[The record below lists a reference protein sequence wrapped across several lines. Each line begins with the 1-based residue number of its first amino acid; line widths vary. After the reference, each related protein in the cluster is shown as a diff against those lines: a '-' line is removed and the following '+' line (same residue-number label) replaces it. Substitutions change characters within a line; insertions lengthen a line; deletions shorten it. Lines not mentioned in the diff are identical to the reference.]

1 LSWGARWHL
10 YEELAYLRAL
20 AWAPRGWK
28 GTPSNNPLSDFKCPT
43 PRLAMCKLYYVEFDK

>member
-20 AWAPRGWK
+20 AWAPR
-28 GTPSNNPLSDFKCPT
+28 
-43 PRLAMCKLYYVEFDK
+43 RVEGNSI